1 MSSPRRK
8 PATTSPLTS
17 FAGSFTRN
25 VRTPAKSL
33 NGPKSTPPK
42 GWPTS
47 VFVDATRCMIVGWQV
62 ASEMTVQTVLSA
74 LEVTRLRRGAFHG
87 GLSSSCDR
95 AHSDAGSQ
103 Y

>member
-1 MSSPRRK
+1 VVP
-8 PATTSPLTS
+8 TSPPTS
-17 FAGSFTRN
+17 FTGSFTRN
-25 VRTPAKSL
+25 VRTRSESRTRPT
-33 NGPKSTPPK
+33 STPPK

-62 ASEMTVQTVLSA
+62 ASEMTVQTVLSL
-74 LEVTRLRRGAFHG
+74 LEVARLRRGAFHG
-87 GLSSSCDR
+87 GLSFSCDR